1 MIGRTSSAWPIL
13 LLTLVVAPPLAAQQP
28 DPRDADPHGLD
39 LPVVE
44 HVLENGMRFLILPRE
59 GAPTVTF
66 VLRYP
71 VGSVHESLGYTGIA
85 HMLEHMLF
93 KGTRTVGTR
102 DPDAELAYFP
112 RIDAVADSILL
123 ERGRAGGTDSAR
135 LTLLE
140 ERLTELEDSARAF
153 VVPNEFDRILTRHGA
168 RGLNA
173 MTSVEATTYYV
184 QLPANRAR
192 LWFILEAERMSEPV
206 FREFYTER
214 DVVAEERRMRVET
227 SGDGLLYEALMATA
241 YRVHPYGVP
250 VVGHM
255 ADIQS
260 YTRRQVEEYHRR
272 FYGPNNAVVAV
283 VGAVDPDSV
292 IAWADAYFGPLPRG
306 EDPPPVLAREPEQR
320 GERRVEVRFEA
331 EPRVMMGWHIVD
343 EMHPD
348 MPALV
353 MLASILAGGQTSRLH
368 RRMVLDEKVA
378 QGVSAGP
385 LPGGRFPQLFVI
397 GASPAPSHTIDDLER
412 IVEQELDRLKEA
424 PPDPEELRRIHNQ
437 LEAGEV
443 RRLQSGYGLAF
454 QLAESAARYGDWR
467 ATFRLSERLRAVRP
481 EDVSRVARTYFRRD
495 NRTVAVL
502 LRPDT
507 EVLP

>member
-192 LWFILEAERMSEPV
+192 LWFIARGRADARTRLPRV
-206 FREFYTER
+206 L
-214 DVVAEERRMRVET
+214 RRARRRRRGAAACASRRAAMG
-227 SGDGLLYEALMATA
+227 SLYEALMATA
-241 YRVHPYGVP
+241 FRVHPYGVP

-272 FYGPNNAVVAV
+272 STARTTPWSPSSARRSGQRHRLGRRLLRAA
-283 VGAVDPDSV
+283 
-292 IAWADAYFGPLPRG
+292 PRG

-331 EPRVMMGWHIVD
+331 EPRVMMGWHVAD
-343 EMHPD
+343 AMHAD
-348 MPALV
+348 MPR
-353 MLASILAGGQTSRLH
+353 SSCSPPSWPAGRPAGCTVGWSWTRRSR
-368 RRMVLDEKVA
+368 R
-378 QGVSAGP
+378 
-385 LPGGRFPQLFVI
+385 
-397 GASPAPSHTIDDLER
+397 ASPRARSR
-412 IVEQELDRLKEA
+412 A
-424 PPDPEELRRIHNQ
+424 
-437 LEAGEV
+437 AG
-443 RRLQSGYGLAF
+443 
-454 QLAESAARYGDWR
+454 
-467 ATFRLSERLRAVRP
+467 
-481 EDVSRVARTYFRRD
+481 SRSSS
-495 NRTVAVL
+495 
-502 LRPDT
+502 
-507 EVLP
+507 